1 MLLYWTERANEIKKN
16 LQAQV
21 VTRFGEQHNKYIA
34 ILYFWDNSS
43 SATYVK
49 FKKRY
54 GEDIGIG
61 CKIFRDEDVLSV
73 QNRLH
78 RHSEPACRQTGES
91 EESSSCMDSS
101 AKPQNDAIWEW
112 QHPLVKNIFS
122 LITQL
127 NTDEDCIWIMI
138 QLPLPKALQAHKEAL
153 LASINPLKDIDGLGG
168 IMSGLSAID
177 LIDFLP
183 ATPKAVIEVLA
194 TYDLNDLKW
203 KKIVIIGQSNL
214 IGKPLAIEC
223 MKRWGTVSCFNSLSD
238 QEYLKNICKQSD
250 IIISCTGVIHL
261 VNAEFVREDQ
271 SQIVIDVGYGHDKS
285 GKAVGDVDIESI
297 KDKVFAYTPLP
308 WGIWPLTIASLFSNI
323 FVLQDLKEQLKDILP
338 QHR

>member
-1 MLLYWTERANEIKKN
+1 MLLYWTERANEIKKD

-21 VTRFGEQHNKYIA
+21 VARFGQQHNKYIA

-61 CKIFRDEDVLSV
+61 CKIIGQEKQDWSF
-73 QNRLH
+73 
-78 RHSEPACRQTGES
+78 
-91 EESSSCMDSS
+91 EEVR
-101 AKPQNDAIWEW
+101 E
-112 QHPLVKNIFS
+112 

-138 QLPLPKALQAHKEAL
+138 QLPLPKALQAHKETL

-183 ATPKAVIEVLA
+183 ATPKAVMEVLA
-194 TYDLNDLKW
+194 TYDLDDLEW

-271 SQIVIDVGYGHDKS
+271 SQIVIDVGYGHDKA
-285 GKAVGDVDIESI
+285 GKAVGDVDLDSI

-323 FVLQDLKEQLKDILP
+323 FVLQDLKKKLKYLNI
-338 QHR
+338 